1 MRILRT
7 VLAVAC
13 ACVAPAALQATTVIP
28 PKFDELVGDADLI
41 FQGTVTNVRSEY
53 VGEGGQ
59 RHIQS
64 YVTFKVEDA
73 IKGAPG
79 ASYTI
84 SMLGGTVGDRTMRV
98 ADAPT
103 FKIGDRDI
111 LFVEHNGEQ
120 FIPLVGIM
128 HGRFRIQHEQQ
139 TGRDIVATNGG
150 RPLTD
155 VAGLGKGE
163 HSASSVSQAPLS
175 TADFK
180 TAIRTNLRNSTSTAR
195 EP

>member
-13 ACVAPAALQATTVIP
+13 ACAAPAALQATTVIP
-28 PKFDELVGDADLI
+28 PKFDELVGHADLI

-84 SMLGGTVGDRTMRV
+84 SMLGGIVGGRTMRV

-139 TGRDIVATNGG
+139 TGRDIVATNDG
-150 RPLTD
+150 RALTD
-155 VAGLGKGE
+155 VAGLGKDG
-163 HSASSVSQAPLS
+163 HGASAVSQAPLS